1 MKWPPSH
8 PKSVTFMQSIGRV
21 MPMDLLPYDFVEGQ
35 RFKSIMRL
43 LETIYHVE
51 QLFLAPFNS
60 KCIMYVSTF
69 TNL

>member
-8 PKSVTFMQSIGRV
+8 PKSVTFTQSIGRA
-21 MPMDLLPYDFVEGQ
+21 MDLLPYDFVEGQ

-43 LETIYHVE
+43 LEAIYHVE
-51 QLFLAPFNS
+51 QLFLAPFYS